1 MKLIFCVDDK
11 MGLMFSGKR
20 QSQDKVL
27 REWIINHTQ
36 GSKLWMSSYSAKQF
50 EGEGS
55 IQVDEDYMTQAGE
68 GDYCFV
74 EDKAYSADSVEEI
87 ILCKWNRKYPG
98 DKFFDID
105 LKASDFKKIDSRDI
119 VGSSHDKITIETYK
133 RG

>member
-11 MGLMFSGKR
+11 MGLMFFGKR

-50 EGEGS
+50 EGEDS

-74 EDKAYSADSVEEI
+74 EDKAYSADSVKEI

>member
-11 MGLMFSGKR
+11 MGLMFFGKR

-74 EDKAYSADSVEEI
+74 EDKAYSSDSVEEI